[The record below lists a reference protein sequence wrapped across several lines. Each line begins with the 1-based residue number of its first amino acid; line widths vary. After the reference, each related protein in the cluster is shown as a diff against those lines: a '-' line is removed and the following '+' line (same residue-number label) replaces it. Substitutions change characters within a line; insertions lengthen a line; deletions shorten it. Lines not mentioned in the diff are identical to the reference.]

1 MNLVIHYMKAQR
13 GSAKLHIDE
22 FSKIYNNKL
31 YIALSSSI
39 DSKDIEVGFVLQV
52 GSTIEQI
59 SIFIIVINFVISLI
73 ILIIM
78 SSIIVSENER
88 NIAIWSIL
96 GYSQKEKLM
105 MFFGA
110 FIPFLVSAIVIS
122 IPIVIALIS
131 VFSGFLLSSSSIAL
145 LLSLKWWHVLIT
157 SGLML
162 TIFAITS
169 ISVWI
174 TINKMKPVDL
184 LKGK

>member
-1 MNLVIHYMKAQR
+1 
-13 GSAKLHIDE
+13 
-22 FSKIYNNKL
+22 
-31 YIALSSSI
+31 
-39 DSKDIEVGFVLQV
+39 
-52 GSTIEQI
+52 
-59 SIFIIVINFVISLI
+59 
-73 ILIIM
+73 
-78 SSIIVSENER
+78 
-88 NIAIWSIL
+88 
-96 GYSQKEKLM
+96 